1 MGKLDLAT
9 ATLTIKN
16 TLEANKSKIA
26 DILPAHLKSI
36 PGYEDKLVKAA
47 MVAVANP
54 DLRLSGCTPESILL
68 SVMKAAELGLD
79 PSGTLGSG
87 YLIAY
92 GNKCTFSAG
101 YRGLIDLATRGS
113 DSRVQDIWAYVVY
126 EKDEFEY
133 GLGDSPYLIHKPAIL
148 NDDRGKPIGVY
159 MVAQLKGGAKKI
171 EVMSWTEV
179 LEIKNMS
186 KAKNGPAWSVFWG
199 QMARKTVIRRG
210 MNYLPLSPEISSKLK
225 LAFSDDDEYAGMDY
239 SMNKKKEQSGRSMNL
254 NRDKEIVAEPTDIDV
269 TQTDEP
275 DGEAGF

>member
-1 MGKLDLAT
+1 MGKLDMAT

-16 TLEANKSKIA
+16 TLD

-54 DLRLSGCTPESILL
+54 DLRLNGCTPESILL

-126 EKDEFEY
+126 ENDEFDYE
-133 GLGDSPYLIHKPAIL
+133 LGDDPKLIHRPAIL
-148 NDDRGKPIGVY
+148 NDDRGQPIGVY
-159 MVAQLKGGAKKI
+159 MVAKLLGNSKKI
-171 EVMSWTEV
+171 EVMSWNEV
-179 LEIKNMS
+179 LEIRDMS
-186 KAKNGPAWSVFWG
+186 KAKNGPAWTKFIG
-199 QMARKTVIRRG
+199 QMARKAVIRRG
-210 MNYLPLSPEISSKLK
+210 MNYLPLSPEITSKLN
-225 LAFSDDDEYAGMDY
+225 LAFSDDDEFAGLAEI
-239 SMNKKKEQSGRSMNL
+239 KKIAEAKEARRMSFSRKEEPV
-254 NRDKEIVAEPTDIDV
+254 DKTDDIVVESETVDN
-269 TQTDEP
+269 
-275 DGEAGF
+275 EAGF